1 MANFA
6 IHDGAT
12 VVNVIVADS
21 VEIAEQITGLQAIET
36 TGQPWTNWIYK
47 DGEWVDPFA
56 PVEPV
61 QTIEDEEPA
70 AITPE
75 TPAE

>member
-6 IHDGAT
+6 IHDGTT
-12 VVNVIVADS
+12 VLNVIVADS
-21 VEIAEQITGLQAIET
+21 KEIAEQVTGLEAIET
-36 TGQPWTNWIYK
+36 TGQPWVNWIYK
-47 DGEWVDPFA
+47 DGEWVDPFS

-61 QTIEDEEPA
+61 QTIEDEELA